1 MTLSSDDGC
10 PLHCPDCIFVQ
21 KNFIPRQVRHSP
33 TVGRYLVA
41 ARDIEPL
48 ELVLWDRWVA
58 NCLTIVPSV
67 LFIVTLLCYSLV
79 SLSSVTISINRHR
92 RESGTRE

>member
-1 MTLSSDDGC
+1 MWV
-10 PLHCPDCIFVQ
+10 PIVQ
-21 KNFIPRQVRHSP
+21 IAFLCKIYFIPRQVRHSP

-58 NCLTIVPSV
+58 NC
-67 LFIVTLLCYSLV
+67 
-79 SLSSVTISINRHR
+79 
-92 RESGTRE
+92 

>member
-1 MTLSSDDGC
+1 MFWEEKASQYKLQCGF
-10 PLHCPDCIFVQ
+10 PDCIFVP
-21 KNFIPRQVRHSP
+21 NLFSPRQVRHSP

-58 NCLTIVPSV
+58 NC
-67 LFIVTLLCYSLV
+67 
-79 SLSSVTISINRHR
+79 
-92 RESGTRE
+92 